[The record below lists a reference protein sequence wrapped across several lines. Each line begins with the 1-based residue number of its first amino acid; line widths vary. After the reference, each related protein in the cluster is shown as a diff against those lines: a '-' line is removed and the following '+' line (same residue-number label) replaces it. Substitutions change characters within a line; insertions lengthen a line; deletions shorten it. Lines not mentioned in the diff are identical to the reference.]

1 MMRVVY
7 CFLLFIILC
16 SIYAQDRKFF
26 NIVPDIGAIKGQ
38 CVFSSIHCDSN
49 SLFIVGDEVF
59 YQDSNGRNKKVR
71 PYYKV

>member
-1 MMRVVY
+1 MRVVLCY
-7 CFLLFIILC
+7 LLFNIFYFIN
-16 SIYAQDRKFF
+16 AQERNFF
-26 NIVPDIGAIKGQ
+26 NIVPDNGTVQGQ
-38 CVFSSIHCDSN
+38 CVFSSIHSYSN